1 MFYRMIDTKLT
12 VGGKVR
18 SIRTNRFFDG
28 EETETETTETTETTT
43 EKKKEAPKVGDQNPN
58 TGRRYTQ
65 TEVNGMMKADKDAA
79 KKERDKLQAD
89 LQKMKD
95 EGLTTENMEAL
106 QRRIDDLASEG
117 KTQEERTKEALAS
130 KDKEHAK
137 QLGMTQAEAKKWRLD
152 YEKYR
157 AESEI
162 LAAASHYKADNPTQI
177 HKLLKSDVVYVE
189 KLDAN
194 NKGTGEWLPKVR
206 MEVTEDGVTKALDMS
221 PMDAV
226 KKMTEMEEH
235 HNLFNS
241 GASSGI
247 GGGNNGGSKSSGAT
261 AIPKKM
267 GDYMAAR
274 KKNPRLLEG
283 VGKEKK

>member
-1 MFYRMIDTKLT
+1 MFLSFRLIDTK
-12 VGGKVR
+12 
-18 SIRTNRFFDG
+18 IRTNVFFDG
-28 EETETETTETTETTT
+28 EEETTTTETTETTE
-43 EKKKEAPKVGDQNPN
+43 KKETPKAGETNPN

-65 TEVNGMMKADKDAA
+65 AEVNAMMKADKDAA
-79 KKERDKLQAD
+79 KKERDKLQQD

-95 EGLTTENMEAL
+95 EGLTTENMEGL

-117 KTQEERTKEALAS
+117 KTQEERTKEALAN

-137 QLGMTQAEAKKWRLD
+137 QLGIKESEAKKWRID

-162 LAAASHYKADNPTQI
+162 LAAGSHFKADNPSQI
-177 HKLLKSDVVYVE
+177 YKLLKGDVIYVE

-194 NKGTGEWLPKVR
+194 NKGTQEWLPKIR
-206 MEVTEDGVTKALDMS
+206 MEVTEDGVAKNLDLS

-241 GASSGI
+241 GASSGL
-247 GGGNNGGSKSSGAT
+247 GGGNNGGSKGSGAT

-274 KKNPRLLEG
+274 KKNPKLLEG
-283 VGKEKK
+283 VGRDKK